1 MEKAKITLHREF
13 KIGQIDDRLYGAF
26 IEHLGRAIY
35 GGLYEPEHPSADA
48 DGFRQDVLNLVK
60 ELNVPIVR
68 YPGGN
73 FVSGYNWED
82 GVGDKSERPQR
93 LELAWR
99 IPKR

>member
-1 MEKAKITLHREF
+1 METAKITLHREF
-13 KIGQIDDRLYGAF
+13 KIGQIDYRLYGAF

-48 DGFRQDVLNLVK
+48 DGFRQDVLSLVK

-73 FVSGYNWED
+73 FVSAVITILMNLGFFLSGYE
-82 GVGDKSERPQR
+82 GVS
-93 LELAWR
+93 
-99 IPKR
+99 